1 MNYVFLVLTALSVS
15 ADSFF
20 GGLALLIEEKQ
31 KIKSVLGVFISV
43 LTLCVLGS
51 TLGKIFG
58 NFLKNYAEILGGII
72 LILVGLNGLVKK
84 PSDNIYK
91 KNNSSIKKSLLVGF
105 SVGLDGAV
113 GSFTLTAS
121 GFNGIFV
128 ALFITFIH
136 VILLILALYLSKKLP
151 NKIKNESKIPP
162 LILVFLGLY
171 KLLF

>member
-20 GGLALLIEEKQ
+20 GGLALLIDEKQ
-31 KIKSVLGVFISV
+31 KIKSVLAVFISV
-43 LTLCVLGS
+43 LILCVLGS

-58 NFLKNYAEILGGII
+58 DFLKNYAEFLGGII
-72 LILVGLNGLVKK
+72 LILVGISGLVKK
-84 PSDNIYK
+84 PNNKIYNK
-91 KNNSSIKKSLLVGF
+91 DKSSIKKSLLVGI

-121 GFNGIFV
+121 GFNGLFV

-136 VILLILALYLSKKLP
+136 VILLVLALFLSKKLP
-151 NKIKNESKIPP
+151 SKLQNESKIPSF
-162 LILVFLGLY
+162 ILVFLGLY

>member
-1 MNYVFLVLTALSVS
+1 MVPGTGFLQQ
-15 ADSFF
+15 DNDHFRII
-20 GGLALLIEEKQ
+20 LLPEANELNWAINE
-31 KIKSVLGVFISV
+31 IGD
-43 LTLCVLGS
+43 
-51 TLGKIFG
+51 
-58 NFLKNYAEILGGII
+58 FLKNYAEILGGII

-84 PSDNIYK
+84 PSDKIYK

>member
-20 GGLALLIEEKQ
+20 GGLALLIDEKQ
-31 KIKSVLGVFISV
+31 KIKSVLAVFISV
-43 LTLCVLGS
+43 LILCVLGS

-58 NFLKNYAEILGGII
+58 DFLKNYAEFLGGII
-72 LILVGLNGLVKK
+72 LILVGISGLVKK
-84 PSDNIYK
+84 PNNKIYNK
-91 KNNSSIKKSLLVGF
+91 DKSSIKKSLLVGI

-121 GFNGIFV
+121 GFNGLFV

-136 VILLILALYLSKKLP
+136 VILLVLALFLSKKLP
-151 NKIKNESKIPP
+151 SKIQNESKIPSF
-162 LILVFLGLY
+162 ILVFLGLY

>member
-20 GGLALLIEEKQ
+20 GGLALFVEQKQ

-51 TLGKIFG
+51 TLGEIFG
-58 NFLKNYAEILGGII
+58 NFLKIYAELLGGII
-72 LILVGLNGLVKK
+72 LVLVGLTGLVKK
-84 PSDNIYK
+84 PSDKIYK
-91 KNNSSIKKSLLVGF
+91 GDSTSIKKSLLVGV

-151 NKIKNESKIPP
+151 SKIQNESKIPS

-171 KLLF
+171 KLIF

>member
-20 GGLALLIEEKQ
+20 GGLALLIDEKQ
-31 KIKSVLGVFISV
+31 KIKSVLAVFISV
-43 LTLCVLGS
+43 LILCVLGS

-58 NFLKNYAEILGGII
+58 DFLKNYAEFLGGII
-72 LILVGLNGLVKK
+72 LILVGISGLVKK
-84 PSDNIYK
+84 PNNKIYNRDK
-91 KNNSSIKKSLLVGF
+91 SSIKKSLLVGI

-121 GFNGIFV
+121 GFNGLFV

-136 VILLILALYLSKKLP
+136 VILLVLALFLSKKLP
-151 NKIKNESKIPP
+151 SKIQNESKIPSF
-162 LILVFLGLY
+162 ILVFLGLY